1 MLDLFPIGFTT
12 ITSTAML
19 FAKTSLNMPATSLVV
34 IGIISPLA
42 GIAGSL
48 VWPMF
53 QRRFAWSNLRI
64 LVMLVCLASLLPAY
78 GCLGFLSVFRGG
90 HVRFGGLTTPA
101 EMYVLAMYFVRAR
114 RFHRRGG
121 AHVSV
126 YRVLSMEH
134 SRDTRVRSIRSS
146 YRTVRKQDGKS

>member
-78 GCLGFLSVFRGG
+78 GCLGFLSLDNRAVFSVVIRTLIVHQNQLSYG
-90 HVRFGGLTTPA
+90 A
-101 EMYVLAMYFVRAR
+101 
-114 RFHRRGG
+114 GG
-121 AHVSV
+121 AITWLSDVNGEWDEVVLKARSVLKDRVS
-126 YRVLSMEH
+126 E
-134 SRDTRVRSIRSS
+134 SS
-146 YRTVRKQDGKS
+146 